1 MLQPNAAPYD
11 RGKARIISVICRRG
25 PRDGSSAFIF
35 DLMEPKRPET
45 DRKVLEF
52 IKAHVFDPADF
63 IPPYARAL
71 CARALGGK
79 AIAALGIRI
88 SFSCSF

>member
-63 IPPYARAL
+63 IIRSDGVCRLNPEMARCVVGLIDARPP
-71 CARALGGK
+71 K
-79 AIAALGIRI
+79 
-88 SFSCSF
+88 ST